1 MTERSLLTE
10 GSEWSPVQEIVRLTF
25 KSLHDIIKSQG
36 KAIQNL
42 EQALADKVDTS
53 ELTQTFQGLS
63 RIIDAKEDSHESAV
77 ALERKAGRGE
87 ARRGAHLMSVC
98 DLR

>member
-42 EQALADKVDTS
+42 EQALADKVGGARL
-53 ELTQTFQGLS
+53 ELVDGGHMLPVTQP
-63 RIIDAKEDSHESAV
+63 DACV
-77 ALERKAGRGE
+77 ALIEQMAQASGLAGGG
-87 ARRGAHLMSVC
+87 AQQAAGAH
-98 DLR
+98 